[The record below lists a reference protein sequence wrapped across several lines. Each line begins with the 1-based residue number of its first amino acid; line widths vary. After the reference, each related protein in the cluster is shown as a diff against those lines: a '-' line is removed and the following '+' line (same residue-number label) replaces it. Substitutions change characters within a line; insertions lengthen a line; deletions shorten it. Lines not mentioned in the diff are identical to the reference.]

1 MFRNSSQADGP
12 TVPRGRKGGDRSAR
26 FLPVATL
33 TPVVAIVAPSVYR
46 YSFLILGSCILWV
59 AMSVLGSAQ
68 TPGSKPPG
76 TVQQDPTRP
85 PGTSRPDAQAPPGT
99 ADAPQPKP
107 STPARR
113 DLPIVSDPAT
123 QRTPAPDE
131 TELSTSLTQ
140 TPQPMPPMPS
150 LKRVG
155 VRSDEPLPLTLMQAI
170 RRALENNN
178 EIEMARDDVRREEQV
193 LFSLE
198 GVYDFRFLL
207 TPQINNSVAPQE
219 SILGGATNSSGGT
232 VKTTDISFGSSLNKQ
247 LTKGGGR
254 YDFFFNNNRRNT
266 NSIFNALNNVYSSS
280 FGVTFTQ
287 PLWRDREIDDT
298 RRGIRIQRKRLQQL
312 DADFRRRTIG
322 IIADVQLAYWEL
334 TFALRNEQNQ
344 LANLGLARESF
355 RRIELSIA
363 AGAGAPLER
372 AEVQTEL
379 AARESA
385 LLLASQYVSVAENRL
400 KTLILVNPLAPEW
413 SSSLVPTD
421 QPAFDSTP
429 VNLESALLEAK
440 TNRPELLRLQLQ
452 RNVNDVDLD
461 YFKDQTKPRV
471 ELQATLSTTG
481 LAGFPLAPIDPL
493 TGESGPSLAPDNLRG
508 GYYRNLRNLLGLKT
522 HNIVVGLTIEFPLR
536 NRSAKANLAAAQIER
551 QQLDANVRLQGL
563 TIEEQVRNSVQAI
576 ETARQRVL
584 SARAGSES
592 ARLQLRGEQRL
603 FEVGRS
609 TTFLL
614 IQRENQLI
622 AARTLELRAETD
634 YSKALAELQRSTF
647 TTLQANNVVVLT
659 PLAP

>member
-12 TVPRGRKGGDRSAR
+12 TVPRGRKGEDRAAR
-26 FLPVATL
+26 FLPVVAT
-33 TPVVAIVAPSVYR
+33 VAQSLYR
-46 YSFLILGSCILWV
+46 YSYLVLGSCILWL
-59 AMSVLGSAQ
+59 AMPVLGSAQ
-68 TPGSKPPG
+68 TTGSKPPG
-76 TVQQDPTRP
+76 TVQQDPRRP
-85 PGTSRPDAQAPPGT
+85 PGTSRPDPQAPPGT
-99 ADAPQPKP
+99 SGTPKP
-107 STPARR
+107 STPARQ
-113 DLPIVSDPAT
+113 DSPLVSDPIT
-123 QRTPAPDE
+123 QRTSPSPDD
-131 TELSTSLTQ
+131 TALSTSLTQ

-207 TPQINNSVAPQE
+207 TPQINNSVIPQE
-219 SILGGATNSSGGT
+219 SVLGGATNSSGGT
-232 VKTTDISFGSSLNKQ
+232 VKTTDISFDSSLNKQ

-287 PLWRDREIDDT
+287 PLWRDRKIDNT
-298 RRGIRIQRKRLQQL
+298 RRGIRIQRKKLQQL
-312 DADFRRRTIG
+312 DADFRRRTIE

-344 LANLGLARESF
+344 LSNLGLARESF

-363 AGAGAPLER
+363 AGAGAPLQR
-372 AEVQTEL
+372 AEVKTEL

-413 SSSLVPTD
+413 SNSLVPTD

-429 VNLESALLEAK
+429 VDLEGALLEGK

-452 RNVNDVDLD
+452 RSVNDIDLD

-481 LAGFPLAPIDPL
+481 LAGFPLATIDPL
-493 TGESGPSLAPDNLRG
+493 TGESSASLAPDNLRG
-508 GYYRNLRNLLGLKT
+508 GYYRDVRNLLGLKT
-522 HNIVVGLTIEFPLR
+522 HNIVVGLTIEFPLH

-551 QQLDANVRLQGL
+551 QQLDANVRFQGL

-622 AARTLELRAETD
+622 AARTQELRAETD
-634 YSKALAELQRSTF
+634 YSKAVAELQRSTF

>member
-1 MFRNSSQADGP
+1 
-12 TVPRGRKGGDRSAR
+12 
-26 FLPVATL
+26 
-33 TPVVAIVAPSVYR
+33 
-46 YSFLILGSCILWV
+46 
-59 AMSVLGSAQ
+59 
-68 TPGSKPPG
+68 
-76 TVQQDPTRP
+76 
-85 PGTSRPDAQAPPGT
+85 
-99 ADAPQPKP
+99 
-107 STPARR
+107 
-113 DLPIVSDPAT
+113 
-123 QRTPAPDE
+123 
-131 TELSTSLTQ
+131 
-140 TPQPMPPMPS
+140 MPS

-207 TPQINNSVAPQE
+207 TPQINNSVVPQE